1 MPKVSLKLEI
11 AGRTYPISVLE
22 TEQERVLDATKT
34 LNDAI
39 NSLKKQYA
47 VNDLQDLMAM
57 ASLQLILKSNQNHQ
71 GELNQ
76 VERKLESLEKEISN
90 L

>member
-1 MPKVSLKLEI
+1 MSKVSLKLEI
-11 AGRTYPISVLE
+11 AGRTYPISVLDS
-22 TEQERVLDATKT
+22 EQEKVKQAVET

-39 NSLKKQYA
+39 NSLKKQYS

-57 ASLQLILKSNQNHQ
+57 ASLQLLIKANQQ
-71 GELNQ
+71 QSVVLSD
-76 VERKLESLEKEISN
+76 VERKLENLEKELSK

>member
-1 MPKVSLKLEI
+1 MSKVSLKLEI
-11 AGRTYPISVLE
+11 AGRTYPISVME
-22 TEQERVLDATKT
+22 SEQEKVKQAVET

-39 NSLKKQYA
+39 DSLKKQYS

-57 ASLQLILKSNQNHQ
+57 ASLQLLIKANQQ
-71 GELNQ
+71 QSVVLSDLES
-76 VERKLESLEKEISN
+76 KLENLEKELSK

>member
-1 MPKVSLKLEI
+1 MSKVSLKLEI

-22 TEQERVLDATKT
+22 SEQEKVKQAVET

-39 NSLKKQYA
+39 NSLKKQYS

-57 ASLQLILKSNQNHQ
+57 ASLQLLIKANQQ
-71 GELNQ
+71 QSVVLSD
-76 VERKLESLEKEISN
+76 VERKLENLEKELSK